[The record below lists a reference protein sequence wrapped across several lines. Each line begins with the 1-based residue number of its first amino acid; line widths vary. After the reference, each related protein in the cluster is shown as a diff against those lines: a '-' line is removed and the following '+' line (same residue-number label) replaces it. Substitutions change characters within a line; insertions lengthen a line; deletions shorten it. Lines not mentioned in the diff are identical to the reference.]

1 MCVNFLKYSIDF
13 LVPTSFL
20 SILVENDRNLMIEK
34 MFCIQLSLKKIFGDL
49 VSICYVTC
57 IYFLFYIELF

>member
-13 LVPTSFL
+13 LVVTSF
-20 SILVENDRNLMIEK
+20 SSMLVENDRNLMIEK
-34 MFCIQLSLKKIFGDL
+34 MFCIQLSLKKVFGDL

-57 IYFLFYIELF
+57 IYLFYIELF